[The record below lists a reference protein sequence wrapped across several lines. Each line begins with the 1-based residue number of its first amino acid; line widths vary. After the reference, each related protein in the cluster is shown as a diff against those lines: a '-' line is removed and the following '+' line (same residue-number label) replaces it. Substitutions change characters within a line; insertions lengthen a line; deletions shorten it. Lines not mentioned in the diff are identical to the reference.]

1 MGRRN
6 SATLLDEDGIIRC
19 YERMTIANLPQET
32 ITSIFLPRKEKF
44 VELITE
50 EYSILQ
56 FLKLGQNIGLYVEGQ
71 KFWRNTKDAVRCQFK
86 IPAIL
91 LWQKNKLTRSPP
103 FKHTG
108 VAYFGPQLVKLENR
122 KKKKGWLCL
131 VTCFVVKALHLDVV
145 DDLTVEVFLMRLRRF
160 IAKSH
165 L

>member
-32 ITSIFLPRKEKF
+32 ITSIFLLRKEKF

-71 KFWRNTKDAVRCQFK
+71 KF
-86 IPAIL
+86 
-91 LWQKNKLTRSPP
+91 
-103 FKHTG
+103 
-108 VAYFGPQLVKLENR
+108 
-122 KKKKGWLCL
+122 
-131 VTCFVVKALHLDVV
+131 
-145 DDLTVEVFLMRLRRF
+145 
-160 IAKSH
+160 
-165 L
+165 